1 MRTYT
6 ERPTPAPP
14 ADVAAAR
21 RIAAAAID
29 TARKAIEIQL
39 ARLAH
44 IEQALIAGEDPD
56 WIALAAFS
64 GATAATVAHKA
75 AGTAACA
82 ISNYAGT
89 TDPGNRPSRHA
100 TVTRWARETAEIAD
114 VAAQEARGHHLPPD
128 PFDRLLQA
136 ATSTRRIAEL
146 AELGA

>member
-6 ERPTPAPP
+6 ERPTPAPA

-29 TARKAIEIQL
+29 TARKAIEIQQSVLLLVETL
-39 ARLAH
+39 AVYS
-44 IEQALIAGEDPD
+44 EDPD
-56 WIALAAFS
+56 RIALTAFS
-64 GATAATVAHKA
+64 AATAATVAHKA
-75 AGTAACA
+75 IGTAACA

-100 TVTRWARETAEIAD
+100 TVTRWAREAAEIAD
-114 VAAQEARGHHLPPD
+114 VAAREAEGHGIRRD
-128 PFDRLLQA
+128 PFDRLSQA
-136 ATSTRRIAEL
+136 AALTQRIAEL